1 MTGAPRPLDEGEARA
16 VEAVWRR
23 GSEGITSRRL
33 QGVGCGLAFVGMLAL
48 TLTPALA
55 NYVEVTAAS
64 AYGVLALAVVLL
76 VLGAVLGIVGSNRA
90 GASRPGALDDAVARL
105 LSAREGSETEPVA
118 EAALVLLRLQ
128 EAGPGVDGAELGR
141 RLGPVADVVQRVE
154 AHLVQRRLL
163 PPQSTR
169 SP

>member
-1 MTGAPRPLDEGEARA
+1 MTGVPRPLEEGEAEL

-23 GSEGITSRRL
+23 GGEGITSRRL

-55 NYVEVTAAS
+55 NYVEVSPAS

-76 VLGAVLGIVGSNRA
+76 ILGAALGIVGSSRA
-90 GASRPGALDDAVARL
+90 EPARPGALDEAVARL
-105 LSAREGSETEPVA
+105 LSARDASDADPVA
-118 EAALVLLRLQ
+118 EAALVLLRLR

-141 RLGPVADVVQRVE
+141 RLGPVADVVRRVE
-154 AHLVQRRLL
+154 AHLVQRGLL
-163 PPQSTR
+163 PPPSTR